1 MASRMIINM
10 DSVNG
15 YNKELKQA
23 VVGMKV
29 GVNNSANSDI
39 KSRSCADG
47 WSYVEDQKTDLASL
61 ESEHNERRKARLKK
75 KSGARLKMRSV
86 FDTQATLDGI

>member
-1 MASRMIINM
+1 MPKVKVTPNLAVCPEAWLMASRMIINM
-10 DSVNG
+10 DSVTG

-61 ESEHNERRKARLKK
+61 ESY
-75 KSGARLKMRSV
+75 
-86 FDTQATLDGI
+86 